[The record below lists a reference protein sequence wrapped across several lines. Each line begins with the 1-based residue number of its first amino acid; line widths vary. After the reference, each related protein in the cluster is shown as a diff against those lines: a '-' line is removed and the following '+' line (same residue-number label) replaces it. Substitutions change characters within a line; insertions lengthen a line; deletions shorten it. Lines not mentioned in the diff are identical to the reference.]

1 MEKVENKKRKE
12 CEEVKKGGR
21 RNRKRRGRG
30 RMG

>member
-1 MEKVENKKRKE
+1 MEKDEDKKRKE

-21 RNRKRRGRG
+21 RNRKRRWMR